1 MNVAIIL
8 LVVAAF
14 VAAGLLIR
22 PATTRTG
29 LGIWHPAVWWLA
41 FSAVFFGIGSAR
53 LAIDDRFG
61 PALYV
66 SGAVLA
72 FGLAVA
78 GSDRLARRRATPAPP
93 PGARRSRKA
102 QTRPMRSRSDR
113 GSSAVSRPSGSS

>member
-1 MNVAIIL
+1 MNVAVIL

-22 PATTRTG
+22 AATARTG
-29 LGIWHPAVWWLA
+29 LGIWHPAVWWLGL
-41 FSAVFFGIGSAR
+41 SAVFFGIGSAR

-78 GSDRLARRRATPAPP
+78 GSDRLARAARRQLRHRRADRSRRRAT
-93 PGARRSRKA
+93 
-102 QTRPMRSRSDR
+102 RPKRSRSDR
-113 GSSAVSRPSGSS
+113 GSWPVSPPSGWS